1 MLDVNLSFHLFIF
14 MKALNTEWNIWN
26 MFFPQR
32 AFHHC
37 TIQSLNYVSLRHL
50 GSICDTDKRHI
61 QHSKSIIFKVM
72 AKFMQRHQ
80 VVTVQRFLS
89 LSLRRSWLI
98 HFLFHQK
105 LFFSKFH
112 KRFLRFWAIS
122 ALFQTCILILFQ
134 HENSVKHLWEKPRHQ
149 KRKNHVELQQK

>member
-1 MLDVNLSFHLFIF
+1 
-14 MKALNTEWNIWN
+14 

-89 LSLRRSWLI
+89 LSEKILTYTFSI
-98 HFLFHQK
+98 SPEVA
-105 LFFSKFH
+105 FFK
-112 KRFLRFWAIS
+112 
-122 ALFQTCILILFQ
+122 
-134 HENSVKHLWEKPRHQ
+134 VP
-149 KRKNHVELQQK
+149 